1 MADAYQQAIARLVG
15 HRFPGAPDEPAR
27 EIGAAR

>member
-15 HRFPGAPDEPAR
+15 HSFPGAPAEPAR
-27 EIGAAR
+27 EIGSVR